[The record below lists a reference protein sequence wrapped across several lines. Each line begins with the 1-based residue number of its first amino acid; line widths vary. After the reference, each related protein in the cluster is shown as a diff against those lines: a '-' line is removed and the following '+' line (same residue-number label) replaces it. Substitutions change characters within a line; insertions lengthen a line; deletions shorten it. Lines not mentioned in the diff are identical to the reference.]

1 MAWHAL
7 VVVQLHVVVE
17 RREFLIA
24 AQQVDEGLLVGDM
37 GGDARR
43 LEHFQRIARQAVG
56 LAHAAGDVA
65 RIGFDRVGRESC
77 ERKIRFQQAPC
88 HPFVFAVSVLV
99 IPDDLQVVVQFGC
112 DELHGLPYLPLFC
125 SFGDPGGQPQGQQY
139 AARDDRELA
148 RVVADFPLFDPFFE
162 GFLHGCGVV
171 FLPGM
176 LRIRSISGC
185 LPRPRGRSAG
195 WGSLF

>member
-56 LAHAAGDVA
+56 LAHAAGNVA

-88 HPFVFAVSVLV
+88 HPFVFAVCVLV
-99 IPDDLQVVVQFGC
+99 IPDDPCRLS
-112 DELHGLPYLPLFC
+112 C
-125 SFGDPGGQPQGQQY
+125 SSDATSCMACRTSRCF
-139 AARDDRELA
+139 AASVIRA
-148 RVVADFPLFDPFFE
+148 VSHRVSSTPPVTIENWRA
-162 GFLHGCGVV
+162 
-171 FLPGM
+171 
-176 LRIRSISGC
+176 
-185 LPRPRGRSAG
+185 
-195 WGSLF
+195 